1 LDNGTIPSFNFPKNN
16 LKYVEEKYKMFLD
29 KKVLVVFNS
38 LSIEGVQGMRSEILV
53 AMMMLNHMWGC

>member
-1 LDNGTIPSFNFPKNN
+1 
-16 LKYVEEKYKMFLD
+16 MFLD

-53 AMMMLNHMWGC
+53 AMMMLNHMWEQY